1 MAEPTGNITGGEGG
15 VSSWLT
21 PDLVSNLIQFA
32 PALLQRRTGKDQAKE
47 AEKMQQA
54 LGPRVAYGI
63 PDSAK
68 RALGIAEDVARPRE
82 MAGQTYMQYM
92 IDQEN
97 AKTAGRAS
105 KAATSAQDLLG
116 VITQLGEAGQ
126 EGQLKLGMAAAED
139 YNKRQQTLQ
148 SALNTMA
155 AYQDKVTADRQVD
168 WYERAKAAAAMKEA
182 AMKNRMGGMQGLVQ
196 AGTQLL
202 GSDAA
207 SQLFNRIGA
216 KERSRRQTLGRIDE
230 MGALSS
236 DDEEGVVNPA
246 GYVDPG
252 LSDTRMLDVTGMNP
266 TPPSGNYFFDL
277 SRSAN
282 NIPGIQGQLP
292 VNDTGLMPM
301 RSMMGRNFFQQYPT
315 IQSLQGRFST
325 DAGGIIPGRT
335 LYDYLNPETQQDLGG
350 FKTGFYNPI
359 Y

>member
-1 MAEPTGNITGGEGG
+1 VAALAAQQAETGQAG
-15 VSSWLT
+15 
-21 PDLVSNLIQFA
+21 Q
-32 PALLQRRTGKDQAKE
+32 LQLGAAAAQDYNTR
-47 AEKMQQA
+47 QQA
-54 LGPRVAYGI
+54 LGT
-63 PDSAK
+63 
-68 RALGIAEDVARPRE
+68 ALGT
-82 MAGQTYMQYM
+82 MAGY
-92 IDQEN
+92 
-97 AKTAGRAS
+97 
-105 KAATSAQDLLG
+105 
-116 VITQLGEAGQ
+116 
-126 EGQLKLGMAAAED
+126 ED
-139 YNKRQQTLQ
+139 
-148 SALNTMA
+148 M
-155 AYQDKVTADRQVD
+155 VTADKQID
-168 WYERAKAAAAMKEA
+168 WYERANAAAKMKEA
-182 AMKNRMGGMQGLVQ
+182 AMKNRMGGLQGLVQ

-282 NIPGIQGQLP
+282 NIPGMQGQLP

-315 IQSLQGRFST
+315 IQSLQGRFSN